1 MRESFRFA
9 QNFIDIR
16 ERESNEIPGT
26 LDSARQMMNL
36 HNNEAGRRVNI
47 IRDAR
52 ILFYFLE
59 ERRGVNNDKSVRYE
73 GCYIVVIIESPFDHP
88 SVGCWFPP
96 LYQIYE
102 VQFYLDHF
110 NVAACFMLMLMQ
122 SHKRPI
128 NVINQFANP
137 RRLLTA

>member
-1 MRESFRFA
+1 MSPSQTVLHNILMRESFRFA

-36 HNNEAGRRVNI
+36 HNNEAGRRVSI

-59 ERRGVNNDKSVRYE
+59 ERRGVNNDKIVRYE
-73 GCYIVVIIESPFDHP
+73 GCYIVVIIEFSFDHP
-88 SVGCWFPP
+88 SVGC
-96 LYQIYE
+96 
-102 VQFYLDHF
+102 
-110 NVAACFMLMLMQ
+110 
-122 SHKRPI
+122 
-128 NVINQFANP
+128 
-137 RRLLTA
+137 